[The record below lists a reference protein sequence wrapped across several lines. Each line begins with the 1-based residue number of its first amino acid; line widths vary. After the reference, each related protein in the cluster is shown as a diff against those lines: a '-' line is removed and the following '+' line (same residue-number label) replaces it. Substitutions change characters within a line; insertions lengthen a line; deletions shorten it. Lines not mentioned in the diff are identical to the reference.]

1 MISRLETYLVT
12 EATCYFQTI
21 AELGSAISWSFEL
34 STKWEGTYLA
44 LIHKSDREQKG
55 LSLTFRSIQA
65 N

>member
-21 AELGSAISWSFEL
+21 AQLGSAISWSFEL
-34 STKWEGTYLA
+34 STKWEVTYLA
-44 LIHKSDREQKG
+44 LIHKSEQKG
-55 LSLTFRSIQA
+55 LSLTSRSIQA